1 MPPLVLTTLGLAIAL
16 LALTNCLRAFPAQEQ
31 PHSDRQHAVARSNR
45 PTIAEPTEELRQS
58 VNGKAVVRTRC
69 TFQDHE
75 LEIEEVTKIIDVS
88 GCNMTVQTRKITTSG
103 NANERRELEFTLY
116 TNLAELTTPA
126 SVQPQTFSQ
135 CKSVDGPVL
144 KVMSRTEPGKSLR
157 AVRRSSSPNT
167 LENAETQ
174 IRRNDLSLF
183 FPDKAKAK
191 KAARALDQAVRR
203 CGGKEWPDED
213 DLP

>member
-1 MPPLVLTTLGLAIAL
+1 MGIVL
-16 LALTNCLRAFPAQEQ
+16 LALTNGMKAFPAQDKPQSE
-31 PHSDRQHAVARSNR
+31 RQHATSRSDR
-45 PTIAEPTEELRQS
+45 STIAERTEELRQS

-69 TFQDHE
+69 ISRDHE
-75 LEIEEVTKIIDVS
+75 LNIEEVTKIIGVG

-103 NANERRELEFTLY
+103 NYDERRELEFILY

-126 SVQPQTFSQ
+126 SVQPQTFSP
-135 CKSVDGPVL
+135 CKSVDGPVF

-157 AVRRSSSPNT
+157 AVLRSNPANT
-167 LENAETQ
+167 EKNAESQ
-174 IRRNDLSLF
+174 MRRNDLSFF
-183 FPDKAKAK
+183 FPDEAKAR
-191 KAARALDQAVRR
+191 KAARALDKAVRR